1 MDKSDVNRNNDW
13 HPEDK
18 KIKGKL
24 DMLAPNSTPP
34 AQVARIKLDS
44 RIAIK
49 EVSMR
54 QKIFGARFRTAWAA
68 LVILAMIALS
78 LSIPQVRVI
87 ANSFLG
93 LFRVEQIEAVGVGIR
108 MDNLPNEL
116 ETRFT
121 ALDNVIADQITVDH
135 EVAPV
140 LVQDIADASQ
150 LAGFQARMPTRP
162 QGDTVI
168 YYQDASTVR
177 LVIDRER
184 WQILLDGMGY
194 DDFILPESADGEEI
208 KFNLPKAVIV
218 GIGDCQYNEIN
229 EVKPGSPETKNCTIL
244 MQSDIPT
251 IDAPAGIDI
260 NQAGQI
266 LLQALGMSEADA
278 EAFSKTVNWATTLV
292 VPVPSDIEYRHITI
306 EGEDAIFLEDRYD
319 GGKGVYTL
327 LWVKDGLLHALI
339 GDGTLTDALQ
349 SVGSFE

>member
-1 MDKSDVNRNNDW
+1 MDKNDLESKNN
-13 HPEDK
+13 PQTEERI
-18 KIKGKL
+18 IKGKL
-24 DMLAPNSTPP
+24 DLLAPDSTPP
-34 AQVARIKLDS
+34 VGVARAKLDS
-44 RIAIK
+44 RIAVK
-49 EVSMR
+49 EVTML
-54 QKIFGARFRTAWAA
+54 QKIFGVKYRTAWAA
-68 LVILAMIALS
+68 LIIVAVITAS
-78 LSIPQVRVI
+78 LSFPQVRVI

-116 ETRFT
+116 ESRFT
-121 ALDNVIADQITVDH
+121 ALDNVIADQIMVDN
-135 EVAPV
+135 EIVPV
-140 LVQDIADASQ
+140 SVQDIAEASQ
-150 LAGFQARMPTRP
+150 LAGFQARMPTQP

-168 YYQDASTVR
+168 LYQDASTVR

-184 WQILLDGMGY
+184 WRALLDGMGY
-194 DDFILPESADGEEI
+194 DDFVLPESADGEEI
-208 KFNLPKAVIV
+208 KFNLPKAIIV

-229 EVKPGSPETKNCTIL
+229 EVKLGSPETKNCTIF
-244 MQSDIPT
+244 MQSGIPT

-292 VPVPSDIEYRHITI
+292 VPVPSDVEYRHITV
-306 EGEDAIFLEDRYD
+306 EGEDGIFLEDRYD

-339 GDGTLTDALQ
+339 GDGTLTEALQ
-349 SVGSFE
+349 SVGSLE